1 MEDTVSSDSNISDLC
16 SEYGDVNELLDDECI
31 EVEDFVLV
39 KFPTKKKVVYYVGII
54 EEISGNELTVSFLRF
69 KENCGFYY
77 PVTKDISLI
86 VREDIVAKLPPPT
99 QNQGTTRRSSYLKFN
114 VSFFNYNIQ

>member
-1 MEDTVSSDSNISDLC
+1 MEDTVSSDSNIDLC

-31 EVEDFVLV
+31 GVEDFVLV

-54 EEISGNELTVSFLRF
+54 EEISGNELTVNFLRF

-77 PVTKDISLI
+77 PVTNDISLI
-86 VREDIVAKLPPPT
+86 VREDILAKLPRPT
-99 QNQGTTRRSSYLKFN
+99 QNQGTTRQSSYLKFN